1 MQQPQHAL
9 LRASLGLGAILLA
22 LSAAAQVTVVQ
33 TPPATTEPAS
43 SDTNIPAA
51 TARKQA
57 AEVAQGGPARWYQE
71 DVTAQARLR
80 TVQKEIAA
88 GLQEN
93 MGNCRKL
100 PAAERKGCMAEA
112 RALYQ
117 QEMAGARARVAA
129 GN

>member
-1 MQQPQHAL
+1 MQQPQHTL
-9 LRASLGLGAILLA
+9 LRASLALGAILLA
-22 LSAAAQVTVVQ
+22 LSAGAQVTVVQ
-33 TPPATTEPAS
+33 ATPAATEPVS

-57 AEVAQGGPARWYQE
+57 AEVAQGGPARWDRE
-71 DVTAQARLR
+71 DVTAAARLR

-93 MGNCRKL
+93 LGNCRKM
-100 PAAERKGCMAEA
+100 AVAERKGCMAEA